1 MNHDLEV
8 GAAVATRPGGPQQG
22 AAARSSTRYFED
34 FTVGLRFAS
43 LEAVTVTA
51 ERIKSFAA
59 EFDPQPSHLDEH
71 AARETLLGELVAS
84 GWHTAAVAMRLIV
97 ESDFG
102 LSGQVAGLEIES
114 MKWVRAV
121 RPGDRLRVEGIV
133 TEVRS
138 LRSRVDSGLV
148 KFRAT
153 AYNQRDEVVLDAG
166 HVIIV
171 HRRATPASK

>member
-1 MNHDLEV
+1 MNHDLQV
-8 GAAVATRPGGPQQG
+8 GAAVVTHPEGHQQS

-34 FTVGLRFAS
+34 FSVGLRFGS
-43 LEAVTVTA
+43 REAITVTA

-97 ESDFG
+97 ESDLG
-102 LSGQVAGLEIES
+102 LSGQGAGVEIES
-114 MKWVRAV
+114 MQWVRAV
-121 RPGDRLRVEGIV
+121 RPGDRLRIEGTV
-133 TEVRS
+133 TEVRPS
-138 LRSRVDSGLV
+138 HSRADRGLV
-148 KFRAT
+148 RFRAT

-171 HRRATPASK
+171 RRRGNVASK